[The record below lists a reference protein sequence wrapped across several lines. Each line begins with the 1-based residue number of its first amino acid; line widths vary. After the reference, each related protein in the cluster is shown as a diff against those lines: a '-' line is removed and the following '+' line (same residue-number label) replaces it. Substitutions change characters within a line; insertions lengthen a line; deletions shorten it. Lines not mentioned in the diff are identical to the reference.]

1 MEAEIRAMINAKEA
15 EIRETKAKINAM
27 EAEIRDTKAKMD
39 NVTVSN
45 EILTLDKQQLLVLNR
60 QLLELYPLYR
70 QLEVNEPAPKR
81 AKHGTFAD
89 CRLLRLSV
97 SICGSNN
104 MANAC
109 MQGAI
114 GYVCVCMN
122 TCSKTFPRT
131 AVQSPHLFPCRT
143 TTPQKQHQQER

>member
-1 MEAEIRAMINAKEA
+1 MVCVLVYQLAPMFRKTQVLKSGMIV
-15 EIRETKAKINAM
+15 RGGSST
-27 EAEIRDTKAKMD
+27 
-39 NVTVSN
+39 SN
-45 EILTLDKQQLLVLNR
+45 
-60 QLLELYPLYR
+60 LLEPSR
-70 QLEVNEPAPKR
+70 TTSPAAKR

-89 CRLLRLSV
+89 CRLLRLGV
-97 SICGSNN
+97 SICGSND

-109 MQGAI
+109 VQGAM

-143 TTPQKQHQQER
+143 TSPQKQHRQER

>member
-15 EIRETKAKINAM
+15 EIR
-27 EAEIRDTKAKMD
+27 DTKAKMD
-39 NVTVSN
+39 NVAVSN

-89 CRLLRLSV
+89 CRLLRLGV
-97 SICGSNN
+97 SICGSND